1 MISTLKQYDAYYN
14 QDYSSG
20 DISNSE
26 VFVLNNRNTN
36 LILSA
41 PHATRSFTNK
51 HDKRSDLYTGA
62 IAQYLGETEKVSTL
76 IRVKYTPYKCLIS
89 DYIVEHN
96 LQEHYFLDIHCFN
109 QDIDYDICLGT
120 AEYDAKDYPYLDKI
134 IEVAKKYNLKYI
146 VNHPDYMG
154 KAGLVGR
161 YQKAFSK
168 PNVIQME
175 LKKHLRDFYSCPD
188 IVENTTLPF
197 LRDVIK
203 EYKKNPRLI
212 LQSIRDKSY
221 LTSTKKVL

>member
-1 MISTLKQYDAYYN
+1 MIKTLKIYDTYYN
-14 QDYSSG
+14 QNFSAG
-20 DISNSE
+20 DEKSND
-26 VFVLNNRNTN
+26 VFIYTNRQTN

-51 HDKRSDLYTGA
+51 HDKFSDLFTGA
-62 IAQYLGETEKVSTL
+62 ITQYLGETENISTL

-89 DYIVEHN
+89 DYVVEHN
-96 LQEHYFLDIHCFN
+96 LQEHYFLDIHGFN
-109 QDIDYDICLGT
+109 QDIDYDVCLGT
-120 AEYDAKDYPYLDKI
+120 AEYDAKDYLYLDKI

-161 YQKAFSK
+161 YQKAFGK

-175 LKKHLRDFYSCPD
+175 LKKYLRDFYSCPD

-203 EYKKNPRLI
+203 EYKKIP
-212 LQSIRDKSY
+212 D
-221 LTSTKKVL
+221 